1 MTLGHKK
8 LLVVIAGPTAVGKTA
23 VGIALAKHY
32 HTEILSADSRQFF
45 KELSIGTAKPTM
57 EEMNGVVHHFINS
70 HTIEQEYSVG
80 KYEEDA
86 IALLEV
92 LFQKHPIIFLVG
104 GSGLYIK
111 AVCEGLDDLPGVDA
125 SIRHTLNEEYQQN
138 GLMPLLEELSIADP
152 QFFEEVDQHNP
163 HRIIRALEIIRG
175 TGKLFSSFRNSNIK
189 KRNFEILKL
198 GIQLE
203 RSQLYQRIDG
213 RMDMMLSN
221 GLVEEA
227 KSLISFKDFNA
238 LKTVGYEELFD
249 FFEGKETWD
258 QTVFLLKRNSR
269 RYAKRQLTW
278 FNKDTAFV
286 WYQPH
291 QLTEMVGKID
301 TLFDTIKA
309 SQ

>member
-1 MTLGHKK
+1 M
-8 LLVVIAGPTAVGKTA
+8 LVVIAGPTAVGKTA

-32 HTEILSADSRQFF
+32 QTEILSADSRQFF
-45 KELSIGTAKPTM
+45 KEMSVGTAKPTT
-57 EEMNGVVHHFINS
+57 EEMAGVVHHFINS
-70 HTIEQEYSVG
+70 RSIEQEYSVG
-80 KYEEDA
+80 KYEEEA
-86 IALLEV
+86 IALLEI
-92 LFQKHPIIFLVG
+92 LFQKHAIIFLVG

-111 AVCEGLDDLPGVDA
+111 AVCEGLDDLPEVDA
-125 SIRHTLNEEYQQN
+125 SIRNSLNDEFQKN
-138 GLMPLLEELSIADP
+138 GLLPLLEELSIADP
-152 QFFEEVDQHNP
+152 QFFEVVDQHNP

-175 TGKLFSSFRNSNIK
+175 TGKTFSSFRISNYK
-189 KRNFEILKL
+189 KRNFEILKI

-203 RSQLYQRIDG
+203 RSQLYERIDE
-213 RMDMMLSN
+213 RMDLMLGN

-227 KSLISFKDFNA
+227 KSLMPYKNFNA

-278 FNKDTAFV
+278 FNKDNAFV

-291 QLTEMVGKID
+291 QFAAMVSEID
-301 TLFDTIKA
+301 KVFKTITA
-309 SQ
+309 SL